1 MKLTPAQIK
10 ALQAV
15 AKGEVELYSPHDMR
29 KPIKIWGAHT
39 GVITRLADASLIKP
53 VPTDSFTTKVFIL
66 TEAGKKH
73 WRLKMTEIKTDKD
86 QKPKRILQIGGLY
99 EHFKGGIYQ
108 VFDEAKHSETGETL
122 VIYTSQKDGHI
133 CARPK
138 DMFLSEV
145 DRNKYPDA
153 TQKYRFE
160 YIENQGITVAA
171 LNQIEA
177 LADKATP
184 GDWFSTCDSLS
195 NLVVNSVI
203 NDRIE
208 VKICSFEKADIRDRE
223 ANADYISRLNPAKIK
238 MLVSTI
244 RDQEKQLKEYFFR
257 VRDYGHATD
266 LLVCFLFELC
276 EGIQPGYS
284 DSHNE
289 LEARNFLREQ
299 IKRLREENGRLKVE
313 AHDLDS
319 SGGEMAK
326 DIAKLEKMVAWL
338 AKQAQL
344 LCSTGNCNLCRASC
358 PDGDGENAWIEAA
371 SKSTENQCKSN

>member
-1 MKLTPAQIK
+1 
-10 ALQAV
+10 
-15 AKGEVELYSPHDMR
+15 
-29 KPIKIWGAHT
+29 
-39 GVITRLADASLIKP
+39 
-53 VPTDSFTTKVFIL
+53 
-66 TEAGKKH
+66 
-73 WRLKMTEIKTDKD
+73 MTE
-86 QKPKRILQIGGLY
+86 KRILQIGGLY
-99 EHFKGGIYQ
+99 EHFKGGVYQ
-108 VFDEAKHSETGETL
+108 VLEEAKHSETGETL

-133 CARPK
+133 YVRPK

-153 TQKYRFE
+153 KQKYRFE
-160 YIENQGITVAA
+160 YIENQGITFAV

-184 GDWFSTCDSLS
+184 GNWFATCDSLS

-244 RDQEKQLKEYFFR
+244 REQEKQLKEYFFK
-257 VRDYGHATD
+257 VRDYGHATEA
-266 LLVCFLFELC
+266 LVCFLFELC
-276 EGIQPGYS
+276 ETFQPGYS
-284 DSHNE
+284 NDHCSD
-289 LEARNFLREQ
+289 LEARQFLREQ
-299 IKRLREENGRLKVE
+299 VKRLKEDNARLKVE

-326 DIAKLEKMVAWL
+326 DIAKQEKMVAWL
-338 AKQAQL
+338 ARQANL
-344 LCSTGNCNLCRASC
+344 LCNKGFCWCCRAYC

-371 SKSTENQCKSN
+371 NKATENQCKSN